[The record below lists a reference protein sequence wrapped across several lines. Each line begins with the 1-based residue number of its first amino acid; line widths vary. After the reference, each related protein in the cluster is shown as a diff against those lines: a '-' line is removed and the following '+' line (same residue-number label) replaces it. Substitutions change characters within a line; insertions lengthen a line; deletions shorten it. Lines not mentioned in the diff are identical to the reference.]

1 MRRTRVKFTATET
14 VKKPTEVEFETSTG
28 EKVGFIA
35 KKPVEVRKR
44 VNFLANPKK
53 DRGKS

>member
-1 MRRTRVKFTATET
+1 MMRRTRVKFTATKIE
-14 VKKPTEVEFETSTG
+14 KKPTEVAFKTSTG
-28 EKVGFIA
+28 EKVGFVA

-53 DRGKS
+53 GN